1 MVGWGDETG
10 RRQACLRVG
19 ALGSPEEEDVG
30 FRLVYFI
37 VDPSSGLLYSE
48 GPPLVLGEEFAF
60 VGDFPVD
67 FLGEND
73 VPVLVVVVAVFF
85 GVLYFGGIVGHDEYI
100 IIQIV

>member
-10 RRQACLRVG
+10 RRQASLRVS
-19 ALGSPEEEDVG
+19 ALGPPEEEDVG
-30 FRLVYFI
+30 FRLVYF
-37 VDPSSGLLYSE
+37 VVSPSSGLLYSK

-67 FLGEND
+67 FLGEYD
-73 VPVLVVVVAVFF
+73 VPILVVVVTVLFR
-85 GVLYFGGIVGHDEYI
+85 VLYLGGVVRHDEYI